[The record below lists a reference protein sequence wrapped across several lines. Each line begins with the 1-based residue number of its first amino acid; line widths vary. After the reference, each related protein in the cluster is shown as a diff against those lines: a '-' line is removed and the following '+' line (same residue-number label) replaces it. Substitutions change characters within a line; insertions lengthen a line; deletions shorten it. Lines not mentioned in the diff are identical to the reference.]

1 MHRSLRPL
9 LSLFCLSLAGCA
21 VGPDFHAPEMPAPA
35 AYGDWH
41 GGAASLRDTGLA
53 AGTAQSFARIDDPV
67 LGRLLQQAQQASF
80 DVRIAALR
88 FSQSRMAR
96 NIAASGQGPQ
106 VAARAAAS
114 RQRQSEYGA
123 GTRMVDAL
131 NPSNRDV
138 LVEKLSAPFPLYQ
151 AGFDASWELDL
162 WGRLRRTVEA
172 ADADVAA
179 ASSLLREVQLAVQVE
194 VARNYYEMRA
204 AQRQQALL
212 RAELA
217 AARDLAALTAARQR
231 GGLASGLEA
240 EQQQAAL
247 AELEERLPAQLEAE
261 ASALNRMT
269 MLLAQPPGTLQA
281 QLAPGPSADA
291 AANPGA
297 NGAAGVGGMPR
308 AGAADV
314 RGPDLAL
321 GVPGEV
327 LRHRP
332 DIQAAEARLQAATA
346 RIGVAMADLYPRVT
360 LGLSFGVETLAEE
373 RFGEWGSRQWS
384 LGPSLHLPLFDN
396 GRRRAGIE
404 LREREQQEA
413 AIAFQ
418 KTVLKS
424 WHEMDDALSAYA
436 AERQRQLA
444 LAAREASARA
454 TLELATAR
462 SRRGLGDELPVLQAQ
477 RALLAVQRARS
488 AGDTALALRL
498 LGICKASGLAPQADF
513 R

>member
-1 MHRSLRPL
+1 MNRSL
-9 LSLFCLSLAGCA
+9 LSLLCLSLAGCA
-21 VGPDFHAPEMPAPA
+21 VGPDFRAPDLPAPA
-35 AYGDWH
+35 AQGDWH
-41 GGAASLRDTGLA
+41 GGAPALRDTGLA

-67 LGRLLQQAQQASF
+67 LGRLLQQAREASF

-96 NIAASGQGPQ
+96 TIAASGQGPHL
-106 VAARAAAS
+106 AARAAAS

-131 NPSNRDV
+131 NPANRDV
-138 LVEKLSAPFPLYQ
+138 LVEKLSTPFPLYQ

-162 WGRLRRTVEA
+162 WGRLRRAVEA

-179 ASSLLREVQLAVQVE
+179 ASSVLRQVQLAVQVE

-212 RAELA
+212 GADLA
-217 AARDLAALTAARQR
+217 AARDMAALAAARQR

-247 AELEERLPAQLEAE
+247 AELEERVPAQLEAE
-261 ASALNRMT
+261 AAALNRLT
-269 MLLAQPPGTLQA
+269 MLLAQPPGALQA
-281 QLAPGPSADA
+281 QLVPA
-291 AANPGA
+291 AAN
-297 NGAAGVGGMPR
+297 AAG
-308 AGAADV
+308 V

-321 GVPGEV
+321 GVAGEV

-346 RIGVAMADLYPRVT
+346 RIGVAMADLYPRIT
-360 LGLSFGVETLAEE
+360 LGLSLGVETLAQE

-418 KTVLKS
+418 QTVLQS

-436 AERQRQLA
+436 AERQRQQA

-454 TLELATAR
+454 TLELAAAR
-462 SRRGLGDELPVLQAQ
+462 SRRGLADALPVLQAQ

-488 AGDTALALRL
+488 AGETALALRL